1 MSLVSVIIPYYRK
14 KQYISRALKSVT
26 NQTYKK
32 LEIIIIY
39 DDSNKSDLK
48 FIKYISSKDK
58 RIKIFVNKKNLGAGL
73 SRNVGIKKSK
83 GKYIAFLDADDL
95 WYKNKIDHQIKFM
108 IKKGISFSH
117 TSYSIINKQNIVIS
131 KRYAKDFLSF
141 KDLIKS
147 CDIGLS
153 TVMIKKSHLF
163 TNKFPDLKTKED
175 FVLWLKILYSE
186 VEIAALTEN
195 LMSWRKT
202 RNSLSSSL
210 FQKLMDGYR
219 VYRNYMKYNVMK
231 SLYLLICLSINYLKK
246 ND

>member
-95 WYKNKIDHQIKFM
+95 WYKNKIDHQIKYM
-108 IKKGISFSH
+108 IKKGISFSQ
-117 TSYSIINKQNIVIS
+117 TSYSIINKQNIIIS

-163 TNKFPDLKTKED
+163 TNKFPNLKTKED
-175 FVLWLKILYSE
+175 FVLWLKLLSKNVKIYGIDKNLVLWSK
-186 VEIAALTEN
+186 TE
-195 LMSWRKT
+195 
-202 RNSLSSSL
+202 NSLSSSPI
-210 FQKLMDGYR
+210 QKLADGFK
-219 VYRNYMKYNVMK
+219 VYNHYMKFNFLK
-231 SLYLLICLSINYLKK
+231 SLYYLLLLSFNYLKK
-246 ND
+246 

>member
-58 RIKIFVNKKNLGAGL
+58 RIKIYVNKKNLGAGL

-95 WYKNKIDHQIKFM
+95 WYKNKIDHQIKYM

-117 TSYSIINKQNIVIS
+117 TSYSIINKQNIIIS

-163 TNKFPDLKTKED
+163 TNKFPNLKTKED
-175 FVLWLKILYSE
+175 FVLWLRLLSKNVKIYG
-186 VEIAALTEN
+186 IDKN
-195 LMSWRKT
+195 LVLWSKIE
-202 RNSLSSSL
+202 NSLSSSL
-210 FQKLMDGYR
+210 IQKLVDGFK
-219 VYRNYMKYNVMK
+219 VYNHYMKFNFLK
-231 SLYLLICLSINYLKK
+231 SFYYLVLLSFNYLKK
-246 ND
+246 

>member
-58 RIKIFVNKKNLGAGL
+58 RIKIYVNKKNLGAGL

-95 WYKNKIDHQIKFM
+95 WYKNKIDHQIKYM

-117 TSYSIINKQNIVIS
+117 TSYSIINKQNIIIS

-163 TNKFPDLKTKED
+163 TNKFPNLKTKED
-175 FVLWLKILYSE
+175 FVLWLKLLSKNVKIYG
-186 VEIAALTEN
+186 IDKN
-195 LMSWRKT
+195 LVLWSKIE
-202 RNSLSSSL
+202 NSLSSSL
-210 FQKLMDGYR
+210 IQKLVDGFK
-219 VYRNYMKYNVMK
+219 VYNHYMKFNFLK
-231 SLYLLICLSINYLKK
+231 SFYYLVLLSFNYLKK
-246 ND
+246 

>member
-48 FIKYISSKDK
+48 FIEHISSKDK

-95 WYKNKIDHQIKFM
+95 WYRNKTDHQIKYM

-163 TNKFPDLKTKED
+163 TNKFPNLKTTED
-175 FVLWLKILYSE
+175 FVLWLKLLSKNVKIYG
-186 VEIAALTEN
+186 IDKN
-195 LMSWRKT
+195 LVLWSKIE
-202 RNSLSSSL
+202 NSLSSSL
-210 FQKLMDGYR
+210 IQKLVDGFK
-219 VYRNYMKYNVMK
+219 VYNHYMKFNFLK
-231 SLYLLICLSINYLKK
+231 SFYYLVLLSFNYLKK
-246 ND
+246 

>member
-58 RIKIFVNKKNLGAGL
+58 RIKIYVNKKNLGAGL

-95 WYKNKIDHQIKFM
+95 WYKNKIDHQIKYM

-117 TSYSIINKQNIVIS
+117 TSYSIINKQNIIIS
-131 KRYAKDFLSF
+131 KRYAKRFL
-141 KDLIKS
+141 
-147 CDIGLS
+147 
-153 TVMIKKSHLF
+153 
-163 TNKFPDLKTKED
+163 E
-175 FVLWLKILYSE
+175 
-186 VEIAALTEN
+186 
-195 LMSWRKT
+195 
-202 RNSLSSSL
+202 
-210 FQKLMDGYR
+210 FQR
-219 VYRNYMKYNVMK
+219 FN
-231 SLYLLICLSINYLKK
+231 
-246 ND
+246 

>member
-108 IKKGISFSH
+108 VKKGISFSH
-117 TSYSIINKQNIVIS
+117 TSYSIINKQNIIIS

-163 TNKFPDLKTKED
+163 TNKFPNLKTKED
-175 FVLWLKILYSE
+175 FVLWLKLLSKNVKIYG
-186 VEIAALTEN
+186 IDKN
-195 LMSWRKT
+195 LVLWSKIE
-202 RNSLSSSL
+202 NSLSSSSI
-210 FQKLMDGYR
+210 QKLVDGFK
-219 VYRNYMKYNVMK
+219 VYNHYMKFNFLK
-231 SLYLLICLSINYLKK
+231 SFYYLVLLSFNYLKK
-246 ND
+246 

>member
-108 IKKGISFSH
+108 IKKGIFFSH
-117 TSYSIINKQNIVIS
+117 TSYSIINKQNIIIS
-131 KRYAKDFLSF
+131 KRYAKNFLSF
-141 KDLIKS
+141 KDLITS

-175 FVLWLKILYSE
+175 FVLWLKLLSKNVKIYGIDKNLVLWSK
-186 VEIAALTEN
+186 TE
-195 LMSWRKT
+195 
-202 RNSLSSSL
+202 NSLSSSPI
-210 FQKLMDGYR
+210 QKLADGFK
-219 VYRNYMKYNVMK
+219 VYNHYMKFNFLK
-231 SLYLLICLSINYLKK
+231 SLYYLLLLSFNYLKK
-246 ND
+246 

>member
-58 RIKIFVNKKNLGAGL
+58 RIKIYVNKKNLGAGL

-117 TSYSIINKQNIVIS
+117 TSYSIINKQNIIIS

-163 TNKFPDLKTKED
+163 TNKFPNLKTKED
-175 FVLWLKILYSE
+175 FVLWLKLLSKNVKIYG
-186 VEIAALTEN
+186 IDKN
-195 LMSWRKT
+195 LVLWSKIE
-202 RNSLSSSL
+202 NSLSSSL
-210 FQKLMDGYR
+210 IQKLVDGFK
-219 VYRNYMKYNVMK
+219 VYNHYMKFNFLK
-231 SLYLLICLSINYLKK
+231 SFYYLVLLSFNYLKK
-246 ND
+246 